1 MMTKDRLHLIDVLK
15 LMTLMAIAILHVN
28 EFVFYSDKFP
38 LGNTSPFW
46 WMWSYYARVF
56 TIGGQILVAIIY
68 FLFGYSGKSKKS
80 LILISLFAIIG
91 QASLALVFQTLEWD
105 IYSYLGV
112 SNLLIVAIPFFY
124 KKNQAALILSFM
136 FLLIPTWLFKH
147 YSPDSSF
154 FVILTGK
161 MSEYNTGSWPLVP
174 WFFLALLFYQAGLFS
189 RNNDTLKV
197 MTTREKI
204 LWSITGV
211 ASLPFFGA
219 YYWVPIGP
227 HYYDF
232 TFNQLPH
239 IFWANFWI
247 FVFIIRLSLLKS
259 VQDKINGIGVIQW
272 ISKLYWIRHMG
283 LTYLLSIIYLG
294 IGMRLSETFQKEPLF
309 FDVFFAL
316 LMPACELAAR
326 FSVFMVKYFKHER
339 VS

>member
-1 MMTKDRLHLIDVLK
+1 MITKDRLHLIDVLK

-28 EFVFYSDKFP
+28 EFVFYADNFP
-38 LGNTSPFW
+38 LGKASPFW
-46 WMWSYYARVF
+46 WLWSHYARVF

-80 LILISLFAIIG
+80 LLLISLFAILG
-91 QASLALVFQTLEWD
+91 QAALALVFQTLEWD

-112 SNLLIVAIPFFY
+112 CNLLILTVPFFY
-124 KKNQAALILSFM
+124 KKNPAALIISFI
-136 FLLIPTWLFKH
+136 FLLIPTFVFKNMT
-147 YSPDSSF
+147 PDSGF

-161 MSEYNTGSWPLVP
+161 MSDFNTGSWPLIP
-174 WFFLALLFYQAGLFS
+174 WFFLALLFYQAGLYS
-189 RNNDTLKV
+189 RNNEALGTLAPF
-197 MTTREKI
+197 EKI
-204 LWSITGV
+204 LWPVLGV
-211 ASLPFFGA
+211 LSLPFFGA

-239 IFWANFWI
+239 IFWANFLI
-247 FVFIIRLSLLKS
+247 FVFIMRLSLLKS
-259 VQDKINGIGVIQW
+259 VQGKINGKRIIQW
-272 ISKLYWIRHMG
+272 ISGLYWIRHMG

-294 IGMRLSETFQKEPLF
+294 IGMRMSGFFQERPLL

-316 LMPACELAAR
+316 LMPVCELVAR
-326 FSVFMVKYFKHER
+326 FLVFMVKYLKHER